1 MNKRLFVGVIAACLT
16 LCGCSRQA
24 APTPS
29 ATATREATT
38 TTAAITTTTTAPVT
52 TATTTAP
59 AVAAIPAACDLVG
72 QSYAALLDYMD
83 NTYYVIQQ
91 RGHSDV
97 ALALV
102 NTDKLPDYE
111 ILNADGAFKD
121 WSAGTALLGSERAGA
136 PDALRTDATVT
147 TVFVKNNG
155 ALTAK
160 ARVGMTVQE
169 LQSVLPSLSNM
180 TVMYDF
186 SGIFNRSFY
195 GRLTA
200 TVQQT
205 TVTLYVDLT
214 TETAKQALAQQNIT
228 LQQSTMDKWMGQT
241 VLLPALSVTAA
252 QVQQTAVG

>member
-1 MNKRLFVGVIAACLT
+1 MYKHLFAVSMAMCLA

-24 APTPS
+24 APAPS
-29 ATATREATT
+29 ATTTRAATT
-38 TTAAITTTTTAPVT
+38 TTAAATTTTTTKPVT
-52 TATTTAP
+52 TTASP
-59 AVAAIPAACDLVG
+59 VVDTIPVACDLVG
-72 QSYAALLDYMD
+72 QSYATLLDYMD

-102 NTDKLPDYE
+102 NTDRMPDYE

-121 WSAGTALLGSERAGA
+121 WSTGTALLGSERAGA

-147 TVFVKNNG
+147 TVFVKNTG

-160 ARVGMTVQE
+160 ARVGMSVQE
-169 LQSVLPSLSNM
+169 MQRALPALSDM
-180 TVMYDF
+180 TIMYDF
-186 SGIFNRSFY
+186 GGIFNRSFY
-195 GRLTA
+195 GKLTA
-200 TVQQT
+200 TVQQS

-214 TETAKQALAQQNIT
+214 TESAKQALAQQNIT
-228 LQQSTMDKWMGQT
+228 LQQSTMDKWIGQT
-241 VLLPALSVTAA
+241 ISLPALPVTAA